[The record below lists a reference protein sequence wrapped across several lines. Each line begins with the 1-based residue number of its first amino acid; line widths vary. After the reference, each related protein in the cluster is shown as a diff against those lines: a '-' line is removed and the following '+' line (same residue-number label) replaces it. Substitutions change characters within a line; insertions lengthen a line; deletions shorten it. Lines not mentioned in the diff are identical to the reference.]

1 MEIIG
6 HYPKSG
12 KGRTYAIYGDDV
24 GHPIGSVSVRSK
36 SGRSSEYKVF
46 WSDSEGHS
54 IEGTSIRSK
63 KGYVFRPLYVN
74 GCYMGRDDVPDPEF
88 SSKGQW
94 PLIIEAI
101 EYALEY
107 ECPPEKTA
115 RKSFTLP
122 LLGGVVAFVSAWLY
136 KNK

>member
-6 HYPKSG
+6 HYPRSG

-24 GHPIGSVSVRSK
+24 GHPIGSVSVRSD
-36 SGRSSEYKVF
+36 SGRYKYSVV
-46 WSDSEGHS
+46 WSDDEGHS
-54 IEGTSIRSK
+54 IEGMSIRK
-63 KGYVFRPLYVN
+63 KTGYVFMPLYVN
-74 GCYMGRDDVPDPEF
+74 GCYMGRDDVPDLEF

-107 ECPPEKTA
+107 ECPPEKKA

-136 KNK
+136 KNR